1 MLEKKIS
8 LFTNNKGNEFLT
20 QLEATL
26 ELSDK
31 LDSVVEAVKAIPETV
46 IPETLIPDYPSE
58 MVISNLPDVQ
68 KVELVNPPKE
78 KDDTAQLAILEK
90 INSELKNIGQK
101 EIDLSELQATLDA
114 ILASSSKV
122 EQKEVKQI
130 DTKPELNA
138 IREVL
143 NTLNDNV
150 VSIDIPEL
158 DYKKLAQIIKENVK
172 ISVSSSGG
180 GSSMVTNRDNVQ
192 INPATSDNQETLN
205 YLIETLQGLNVRLTA
220 IASTVANTAQLR
232 VVQTSVPS
240 TAVTGPIT
248 SAQSIAEKAVGGI
261 LYSEKVAITNNA
273 AIQSNIN
280 NVSIN

>member
-31 LDSVVEAVKAIPETV
+31 LDAVVEAVKSIPETV

-68 KVELVNPPKE
+68 KVEITNHQE

-172 ISVSSSGG
+172 ISVSSGG
-180 GSSMVTNRDNVQ
+180 GGTSMVTNRDNVQ

-205 YLIETLQGLNVRLTA
+205 YLIETLQELNVRLTA

-261 LYSEKVAITNNA
+261 SYPEKMAMTNYA

>member
-31 LDSVVEAVKAIPETV
+31 LDSVVEAVKSIPETV
-46 IPETLIPDYPSE
+46 IPETFIPDYPSE

>member
-31 LDSVVEAVKAIPETV
+31 LDSVVEAVKSIPETV
-46 IPETLIPDYPSE
+46 IPETLIPEYPSE

-68 KVELVNPPKE
+68 KVEITNHQE

-205 YLIETLQGLNVRLTA
+205 YLIETLQELNVRLTA

-232 VVQTSVPS
+232 VVATGSV
-240 TAVTGPIT
+240 TASGGGYIT

-261 LYSEKVAITNNA
+261 MFPEKIANTNMA
-273 AIQSNIN
+273 VTLANIN